1 LKKSSPLHRV
11 WSQPS
16 KLTPTTQNEEVEDTR
31 ANQSKESKQSHE
43 FSDNQKF
50 SYQKMAESNV
60 STK

>member
-16 KLTPTTQNEEVEDTR
+16 KFDTNNKNEEVEDTR

-43 FSDNQKF
+43 FSDNKVQL
-50 SYQKMAESNV
+50 SENG
-60 STK
+60 